1 MDSLF
6 GERTPSPE
14 DHGRKALFDGPEAEN
29 SLFGPDIED
38 EGRGSPWLDNDD
50 NAPDSAEQ
58 PSELSSLYA
67 LRRNL
72 ILPSEAPLQ
81 PEQHPF
87 SQHVHTQATDLVSKP
102 SQRPITPQQ
111 PMPSFEQPTPHSE
124 VWGSP
129 KGLDRPSSADAY
141 HNIAAV
147 RPQHDRNGSAQNA
160 PPQFGARYG
169 AGRTTSV
176 ITTRSEQESTH
187 LRKDSYI
194 APPSTTLANQWSAN
208 GDATRS
214 AEDLMDGSSGLEAGF
229 GNTSTTAAQRQPERS
244 IQSQST
250 VFSGSTIRVILLPE
264 KEGPFLFQHHNYQ
277 VTGLGGNPVVRRY
290 SDFLWLLECLHRRY
304 PFRRLPILPPKRVGG
319 TFNGLGGMWFAY
331 QY

>member
-1 MDSLF
+1 M
-6 GERTPSPE
+6 
-14 DHGRKALFDGPEAEN
+14 
-29 SLFGPDIED
+29 
-38 EGRGSPWLDNDD
+38 
-50 NAPDSAEQ
+50 
-58 PSELSSLYA
+58 
-67 LRRNL
+67 
-72 ILPSEAPLQ
+72 
-81 PEQHPF
+81 
-87 SQHVHTQATDLVSKP
+87 
-102 SQRPITPQQ
+102 TPQQ

-129 KGLDRPSSADAY
+129 MGLDRPSSAAAY
-141 HNIAAV
+141 QNITAV
-147 RPQHDRNGSAQNA
+147 RPQHERNASSQKA

-187 LRKDSYI
+187 SVKDSYI
-194 APPSTTLANQWSAN
+194 APPSTTLGNQWSAN
-208 GDATRS
+208 GDAPRS

-229 GNTSTTAAQRQPERS
+229 GNTSNHQAQRQPERS
-244 IQSQST
+244 TQSQST

-319 TFNGLGGMWFAY
+319 TFNGLGGVWFAY